1 MKCKCN
7 KCKSRPYEKIKYG
20 PMGVRGPTGPTGATG
35 VTGATGATGATGPS
49 GEEIAIDCVTTIEP
63 GQPADV
69 TSRRENNTNYLEF
82 FIPRGADGLSEKIVI
97 GNITTVESNEQAT
110 VTDRYDD
117 ATHIIDFAL
126 PKGEKGDKGDTGPRG
141 LPGEIGIS
149 QVITI
154 DGTETVEPDE
164 PAEVQDDFDRNI
176 HHLTFYIPKGVK
188 GDKGD
193 RGEKGDQGIAGPS
206 GLTPDFNATIYNPSD
221 QTLTNQATLTMGEV
235 ELNNGFKI
243 QDSTLIVPTTGTF
256 LVSFSINYSDTATNG
271 DYVGIAVN
279 DVLVTSSKRPVCLNG
294 NSSATFAT
302 LLNKDD
308 KVTLVATVSQNK
320 TLKGDTAPSAM
331 LSVMMIAY

>member
-1 MKCKCN
+1 
-7 KCKSRPYEKIKYG
+7 
-20 PMGVRGPTGPTGATG
+20 MGVRGPTGPTGATG
-35 VTGATGATGATGPS
+35 VTGATGATGPS

-69 TSRRENNTNYLEF
+69 MSRRENNTNYLEF

-117 ATHIIDFAL
+117 ATHTIDFAL

-149 QVITI
+149 EVITI
-154 DGTETVEPDE
+154 DATETVEPDE

-176 HHLTFYIPKGVK
+176 HHLTFYIPKGE
-188 GDKGD
+188 KGD
-193 RGEKGDQGIAGPS
+193 RGEKGEPGDAGPS
-206 GLTPDFNATIYNPSD
+206 GLTPDFNATIYNPGE
-221 QTLTNQATLTMGEV
+221 QTIANQMPLSMAEV
-235 ELNNGFKI
+235 ELNNGFRVE
-243 QDSTLIVPTTGTF
+243 DSSLVVPTTGTF
-256 LVSFSINYSDTATNG
+256 LVSFSVNYSDNALDG
-271 DYVGIAVN
+271 DYVGVAVN
-279 DVLVTSSKRPVCLNG
+279 GVLVTVSKRPVNFNS

-308 KVTLVATVSQNK
+308 KVSLIANVSQSK
-320 TLKGDTAPSAM
+320 TIKADTAPSAM